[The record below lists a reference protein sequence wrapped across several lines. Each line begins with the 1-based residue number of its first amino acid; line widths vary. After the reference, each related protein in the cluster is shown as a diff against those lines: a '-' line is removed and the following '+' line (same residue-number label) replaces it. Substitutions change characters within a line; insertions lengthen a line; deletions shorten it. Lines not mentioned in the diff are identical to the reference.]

1 MMQSLRD
8 QFLGGLLAAESEAA
22 LAAAL
27 VDWAVEALGAG
38 YDSPAL
44 RILAGLLPPEMD
56 AHTVVPY
63 ARRAA
68 WELGMSIPEGEALR
82 RAYIPVACRALLRG
96 ELDAET
102 ATGRIHAWVVSPLGH
117 PADLM
122 GWCCLWE
129 GNSARCDFVDGPN
142 TEHVI
147 AEARRWAAAEPV
159 DEADVRRRTAAG

>member
-1 MMQSLRD
+1 MIEHLRD
-8 QFLGGLLAAESEAA
+8 RFLGALVTAESDAA
-22 LAAAL
+22 AAAAL

-44 RILAGLLPPEMD
+44 RILAGLLPPETD
-56 AHTVVPY
+56 AHTVLPY

-68 WELGMSIPEGEALR
+68 RELGMDIPEGEGLR

-102 ATGRIHAWVVSPLGH
+102 TTHRIHSWVVSPLGH
-117 PADLM
+117 PSDLM
-122 GWCCLWE
+122 SWCYLWE
-129 GNSARCDFVDGPN
+129 GNSAQCDFVDGPN

-147 AEARRWAAAEPV
+147 AEARRWAAV
-159 DEADVRRRTAAG
+159 VRLDESDVRGS